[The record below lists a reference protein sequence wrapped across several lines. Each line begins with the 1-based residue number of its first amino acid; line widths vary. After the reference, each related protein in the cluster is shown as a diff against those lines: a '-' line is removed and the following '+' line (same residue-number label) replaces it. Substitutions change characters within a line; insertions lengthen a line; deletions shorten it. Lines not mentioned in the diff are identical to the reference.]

1 LENLPE
7 LTLVWQKNFQRILQ
21 FQNLKQVS
29 LIGCKSIQTLFPVV
43 LAENLK
49 MLDKLEVKSCDE
61 LREIV
66 GKEDAEPGLEKKFSF
81 PRLTSLTL
89 SMLPELTYFYSE
101 IFTVVCPKLSIFS
114 VLDSPK
120 LELFQG
126 THAEDEAESIST
138 STNRQPLIPN
148 LAVSNIETKFTIVLF
163 YFRDFHL

>member
-1 LENLPE
+1 
-7 LTLVWQKNFQRILQ
+7 
-21 FQNLKQVS
+21 
-29 LIGCKSIQTLFPVV
+29 
-43 LAENLK
+43 

-61 LREIV
+61 LLEIV
-66 GKEDAEPGLEKKFSF
+66 GKEDVATGLEKRFSF

-89 SMLPELTYFYSE
+89 SKLPELTCFYSE